1 MTVRNLFCA
10 LLCALSAP
18 ALLPA
23 KVLPSLPLTWRW
35 TSDHEVALSLDG
47 TFAHED
53 DRLVD
58 ARTGKVT
65 PLAPGMVAAS
75 AAADGSAFPADM
87 VNATWSPDSA
97 HVAFTKG
104 NDLWVK
110 DMQSG
115 ETRRLTHDGSD
126 TILNGYASW
135 VYYEEIFGRP
145 SRYRAFWWSPD
156 SRKVAFYRFDN
167 ADVPVFPIYSPYAE
181 DYDRSWLGVY
191 SSQAAGAAVP
201 LDGVSPTGGSVR
213 MTRYPKCGDP
223 NPKVRIGIADLDRGG
238 EVVWADF
245 NEEEDQYFGTPFWGA
260 DSRRFFVQ
268 REPRT
273 QNTLDL
279 YAVSPEDGSKQCIYH
294 ETYPTWLDWIDG
306 MLFGRDGLYMVRS
319 FETDWQQI
327 YYLSYDGTVCKRLT
341 DGQNWRVRLLTVK
354 EGKKTATYDGTASEV
369 VFTAERDSRIRS
381 CLYMAR
387 KGAVKVLSDP
397 DCMVAMVSVSPGKDY
412 AVGMESSLSTPY
424 RFRLFDFAKPARS
437 RLLADSADPDD
448 PSLGMFPA
456 PRVETIRTDDG
467 LELPAIVL
475 LPKDFDPSRKYPVHM
490 DIYGGPDTPM
500 VYDRWIRPGY
510 EEFSMNGII
519 EVIADC
525 RAAGH
530 NGRAGLDAIYG
541 RLGEKEVQDFVA
553 WAEHFK
559 SLGRFASYAFIPAPP
574 KIPWS
579 LERKAAFFEN
589 ADKRSNFFEFP
600 ESEFEMVNM
609 TGESGI
615 QLRMDDLV
623 NFLKRLPRPAAVPRV
638 QRLLA
643 ALSQGEAPARGHRAA
658 LRLCRAHGILPPAR
672 HLDARLHAQQHEL
685 RHPVPLHARDHP
697 RERAR

>member
-1 MTVRNLFCA
+1 
-10 LLCALSAP
+10 
-18 ALLPA
+18 
-23 KVLPSLPLTWRW
+23 
-35 TSDHEVALSLDG
+35 
-47 TFAHED
+47 
-53 DRLVD
+53 
-58 ARTGKVT
+58 
-65 PLAPGMVAAS
+65 
-75 AAADGSAFPADM
+75 
-87 VNATWSPDSA
+87 
-97 HVAFTKG
+97 
-104 NDLWVK
+104 
-110 DMQSG
+110 
-115 ETRRLTHDGSD
+115 
-126 TILNGYASW
+126 
-135 VYYEEIFGRP
+135 
-145 SRYRAFWWSPD
+145 
-156 SRKVAFYRFDN
+156 
-167 ADVPVFPIYSPYAE
+167 
-181 DYDRSWLGVY
+181 
-191 SSQAAGAAVP
+191 
-201 LDGVSPTGGSVR
+201 

-354 EGKKTATYDGTASEV
+354 EGKKTASYDGTASEV

-387 KGAVKVLSDP
+387 KGAVRVLSDP

-456 PRVETIRTDDG
+456 PRVETIRTEDG

-559 SLGRFASYAFIPAPP
+559 SLPYVDGEKIGVEGFSFGGTMTALLVLEHSDAFHYGIAGGGVYDWALYDTHYTERFMDTPQNNPEGYAATRVTAHVAAYPVTYDADPKEVAPVML
-574 KIPWS
+574 K
-579 LERKAAFFEN
+579 LTHG
-589 ADKRSNFFEFP
+589 
-600 ESEFEMVNM
+600 
-609 TGESGI
+609 TG
-615 QLRMDDLV
+615 DDNVHYQNTLLLV
-623 NFLKRLPRPAAVPRV
+623 NELVRAGKKFELMVYPDGLHGYRGYQAGHFDAANMDFWLKYLKR
-638 QRLLA
+638 
-643 ALSQGEAPARGHRAA
+643 
-658 LRLCRAHGILPPAR
+658 
-672 HLDARLHAQQHEL
+672 
-685 RHPVPLHARDHP
+685 
-697 RERAR
+697 